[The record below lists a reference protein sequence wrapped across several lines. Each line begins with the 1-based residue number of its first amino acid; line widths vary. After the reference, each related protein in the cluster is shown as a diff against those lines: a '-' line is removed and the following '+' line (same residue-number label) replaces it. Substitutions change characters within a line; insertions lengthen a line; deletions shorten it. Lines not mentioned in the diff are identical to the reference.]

1 MIYTVGQI
9 REKTAPVAKAHGLQ
23 SVYLFGSYA
32 RGEAT
37 EQSDIDLRIVSPTVL
52 SLFELGGLYAD
63 LEESLQK
70 ELDLVNTRGAEDDFL
85 NRIREDEVL
94 LYEV

>member
-9 REKTAPVAKAHGLQ
+9 REKTTPVAKAHGLQ

>member
-9 REKTAPVAKAHGLQ
+9 REKTTPVAKAHGLQ

-37 EQSDIDLRIVSPTVL
+37 EQSDIDLRIVSPSVL